1 MFEQE
6 QVASYVSVKLSNNAF
21 NPDNYVVR
29 VPRDTVSVNG
39 VVSEIAAGYPSID
52 PYVIL
57 HSLELVKAKTLEL
70 LQQGRAVDIMELGTM
85 YLKPTGTVTRDNP
98 QVSDLPALSLQFTPS
113 AATKQA
119 IAEVSSNSFM
129 INDSAPEVQ
138 AVLDYNY
145 KEEGVITPGGF
156 IRITGAK
163 MKVAIEDGG
172 RRYYDN
178 NGIWFVPDMGDGTPN
193 PDTSTWIEVAAA
205 SVITNYPK
213 KIECFVPSNVIAGS
227 YYFIRIETTYLGK
240 DSFRK
245 TSVSGYSPTSYEA
258 MS

>member
-39 VVSEIAAGYPSID
+39 IVSEIAAGYPSID

-70 LQQGRAVDIMELGTM
+70 LQQGRAVDVMELGTM

-98 QVSDLPALSLQFTPS
+98 QVTDLPSLTLQFTPS
-113 AATKQA
+113 AAAKEA

-129 INDSAPEVQ
+129 INDSAPEIQTVY
-138 AVLDYNY
+138 DYATMT
-145 KEEGVITPGGF
+145 EGQLTPSSVV
-156 IRITGAK
+156 RVTGAK
-163 MKVAIEDGG
+163 MKVAVDESG
-172 RRYYDN
+172 YYLTDN
-178 NGIWFVPDMGDGTPN
+178 GVWFVP
-193 PDTSTWIEVAAA
+193 PDTNGDPNMDEGSWIKAGE
-205 SVITNYPK
+205 SGLITNYPK
-213 KIECFVPSNVIAGS
+213 KLEFYTPSGIATGTS
-227 YYFIRIETTYLGK
+227 YYICIRSTYLGK
-240 DSFRK
+240 DSYRK
-245 TSVSGYSPTSYEA
+245 TYVQGISPSAYAVVT
-258 MS
+258 